1 VADDRIAELERVLRA
16 DPGGRILAA
25 LLLRALAGEGRGGE
39 LHRRLEAWLGE
50 EPVEV
55 VSEMEFDRAFEAAEP
70 DVAEMITPHSVAEE
84 AALAVDATPEERGPL
99 ASSGAFATRTMAELL
114 EQQGDRRGAARIRA
128 ALGEVAASFAQRAQ
142 VSRSEPEA
150 SEDHPMGER
159 RPSGGEAARGDAAV
173 IAVLERWL
181 GNARRLQP

>member
-1 VADDRIAELERVLRA
+1 
-16 DPGGRILAA
+16 
-25 LLLRALAGEGRGGE
+25 
-39 LHRRLEAWLGE
+39 
-50 EPVEV
+50 
-55 VSEMEFDRAFEAAEP
+55 MEFERAFEVAEP

-99 ASSGAFATRTMAELL
+99 ASSGAFTTRTMAELL

-128 ALGEVAASFAQRAQ
+128 ALGEA
-142 VSRSEPEA
+142 
-150 SEDHPMGER
+150 D
-159 RPSGGEAARGDAAV
+159 EAARGDAAV